1 MTEQNQ
7 NPNEELDEQ
16 LSMDD
21 IWGFIG
27 TGPENL
33 KSDEKPAKKEK
44 PKKETEKAEP
54 EKEKKKATPA
64 ASKKWRYPFQLYFAG
79 TVHDTTGMFQ
89 EDTEYTADQ
98 ITSKMLEH
106 HFYEFSGTVE
116 YDYIEET
123 NTLVAM
129 FRQHKKG

>member
-7 NPNEELDEQ
+7 NEVIEEQ
-16 LSMDD
+16 ISMDD
-21 IWGFIG
+21 IWGLIG

-44 PKKETEKAEP
+44 PKKEKEEKSEP
-54 EKEKKKATPA
+54 APKKTATPA
-64 ASKKWRYPFQLYFAG
+64 TLKKWTYPFQIYFAG
-79 TVHDTTGMFQ
+79 KIHDTTGMFQ
-89 EDTEYTADQ
+89 DGTQYTADQ

-106 HFYEFSGTVE
+106 HFYEFSGTVD
-116 YDYIEET
+116 YDYVEET

>member
-54 EKEKKKATPA
+54 EKKKATPA

-89 EDTEYTADQ
+89 DDTEYTADQ

>member
-7 NPNEELDEQ
+7 NPNEEQGEQ

-79 TVHDTTGMFQ
+79 AVHDTTGMFQ
-89 EDTEYTADQ
+89 DDTEYTADQ

-116 YDYIEET
+116 YDYIEDT

>member
-1 MTEQNQ
+1 MTEQNPNQ
-7 NPNEELDEQ
+7 NEEQSEQ

-27 TGPENL
+27 TGPDNL
-33 KSDEKPAKKEK
+33 KTDEKPAKKEK
-44 PKKETEKAEP
+44 PKKEKKTEAEP
-54 EKEKKKATPA
+54 AADKAPA
-64 ASKKWRYPFQLYFAG
+64 PAVSKKWRYPFQIYFAG
-79 TVHDTTGMFQ
+79 RVHDTTGMF
-89 EDTEYTADQ
+89 EDGTEYTGSE

-116 YDYIEET
+116 YDYMEET